1 MTALA
6 LEAVPRLKPGVR
18 RRYDAARG
26 QNILLAPERV
36 LVLDDI
42 ANAVLETLNGATTIE
57 ALCAA
62 LADAIRDRRGDCARR
77 CAGAAHRSARQ
88 GDDYRMTALRR
99 RWRCWPS

>member
-6 LEAVPRLKPGVR
+6 LQAVPRLKPGVR

-42 ANAVLETLNGATTIE
+42 ANAVLEKLDGATAIE
-57 ALCAA
+57 TLCAA
-62 LADAIRDRRGDCARR
+62 LAEQYETDVEIVQADVLELLTDLRDKG
-77 CAGAAHRSARQ
+77 
-88 GDDYRMTALRR
+88 MITA
-99 RWRCWPS
+99 

>member
-1 MTALA
+1 MTAFA

-26 QNILLAPERV
+26 QHILLAPERV

-42 ANAVLETLNGATTIE
+42 ANAVLEKLDGATAIE

-62 LADAIRDRRGDCARR
+62 LAQQYETKLETVQADVLELLADLRDKG
-77 CAGAAHRSARQ
+77 
-88 GDDYRMTALRR
+88 MITA
-99 RWRCWPS
+99 

>member
-26 QNILLAPERV
+26 QQILLAPERV

-42 ANAVLETLNGATTIE
+42 ANAVLEKLDGATTIE

-62 LADAIRDRRGDCARR
+62 LAEQYETDLEIVQADVLELLTDLRDKG
-77 CAGAAHRSARQ
+77 
-88 GDDYRMTALRR
+88 MITV
-99 RWRCWPS
+99 

>member
-6 LEAVPRLKPGVR
+6 LQAVPRLKPGVR

-42 ANAVLETLNGATTIE
+42 ANAVLEKLDGTTAIW

-62 LADAIRDRRGDCARR
+62 LAEQYETDVETVQADVLELLADLRDKG
-77 CAGAAHRSARQ
+77 
-88 GDDYRMTALRR
+88 MITA
-99 RWRCWPS
+99 